1 MQLSNSLLPVL
12 HSPVQIICLVFFP
25 LQFIQNGINAFETRI
40 HRFRLSASG
49 NRNMLAWTRITS
61 AGPADA
67 QKWAESFTA
76 LLSSKHGSS
85 LYHSFLRGEFSNE
98 NLEFWLAVEDYKH
111 STKPKDMAAKAQQIY
126 KDFLTVQASKKQQV
140 NLDAETRAMTLA
152 NVQSDSPDQHAFDQA
167 QRKIQHMME
176 RDSYQRFLKSDLF
189 LQVVNAK
196 NWKRLLSFSP
206 SLP

>member
-1 MQLSNSLLPVL
+1 M
-12 HSPVQIICLVFFP
+12 
-25 LQFIQNGINAFETRI
+25 
-40 HRFRLSASG
+40 
-49 NRNMLAWTRITS
+49 
-61 AGPADA
+61 
-67 QKWAESFTA
+67 
-76 LLSSKHGSS
+76 
-85 LYHSFLRGEFSNE
+85 
-98 NLEFWLAVEDYKH
+98 
-111 STKPKDMAAKAQQIY
+111 
-126 KDFLTVQASKKQQV
+126 
-140 NLDAETRAMTLA
+140 DAETRAMTLA

>member
-1 MQLSNSLLPVL
+1 
-12 HSPVQIICLVFFP
+12 
-25 LQFIQNGINAFETRI
+25 
-40 HRFRLSASG
+40 
-49 NRNMLAWTRITS
+49 MLAWTRITS

-167 QRKIQHMME
+167 EEDPAH
-176 RDSYQRFLKSDLF
+176 DGTRFLPAFS
-189 LQVVNAK
+189 QVRPLSPSSQCEKLEKIALILSVSALTSHSLAFSLVAIQSFD
-196 NWKRLLSFSP
+196 RLLR
-206 SLP
+206 LK